1 MTRVLLPVLGLIL
14 LGIVAGFVVGVVVG
28 VIVSP
33 LTVTNADIANLR
45 PAEKEDYVLMVS
57 AAYALD
63 HNLPDA
69 QQRLARVDRD
79 AASAAKYVADLAQRA
94 IDNEDSGNAKNLAT
108 LAVALGAGTPSIRSY
123 LSDAAAPAP
132 TPLPTF
138 TPTAAATAKPAAL
151 VETGPTATPLASD
164 GPTTTDG
171 DTATP
176 TKIPPKPTN
185 TPRPPTATFTP
196 RPPTATFTPVP
207 PTATPKPAVD
217 FRVVT
222 QRMKT
227 AKENGGTTTN
237 GSVQECGQDH
247 TAYIMILDRNGAAIN
262 GIYVQ
267 SVNFPNVAIP
277 YSGKEKPAGEIDQPL
292 YGGDQFRIVGDVS
305 GAHFTS
311 EVTRALNEADM
322 AISNAEF
329 IAALYCHDD
338 AECNTR
344 KQQGTLCKGH
354 YSYQVVF
361 QRQ

>member
-108 LAVALGAGTPSIRSY
+108 LAVALGAGTPSLRNY

-151 VETGPTATPLASD
+151 VETGPTATPPASN

-176 TKIPPKPTN
+176 TKIPPKPTA
-185 TPRPPTATFTP
+185 TLRPPTATFTSGPPTATFTP

-217 FRVVT
+217 FRVIT

-227 AKENGGTTTN
+227 AKENGGTTTDGN
-237 GSVQECGQDH
+237 VQECGQDH
-247 TAYIMILDRNGAAIN
+247 TAYIKILDRNGAPLN
-262 GIYVQ
+262 KVYVQ
-267 SVNFPNVAIP
+267 SVNRP
-277 YSGKEKPAGEIDQPL
+277 
-292 YGGDQFRIVGDVS
+292 
-305 GAHFTS
+305 
-311 EVTRALNEADM
+311 
-322 AISNAEF
+322 
-329 IAALYCHDD
+329 
-338 AECNTR
+338 
-344 KQQGTLCKGH
+344 
-354 YSYQVVF
+354 
-361 QRQ
+361 